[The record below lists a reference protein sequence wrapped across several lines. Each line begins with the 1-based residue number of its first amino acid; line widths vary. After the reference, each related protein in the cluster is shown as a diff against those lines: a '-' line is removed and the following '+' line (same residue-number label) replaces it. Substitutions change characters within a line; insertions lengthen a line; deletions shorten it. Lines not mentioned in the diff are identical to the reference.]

1 MEDLIFIISGARA
14 CLRNLPQIVTHILQ
28 KAFFK
33 HAPGNRKKERQHLV
47 NVFLHL
53 LDAAFLFSSVSAKL
67 NQKVYH
73 ICQIEADADNTFEF

>member
-1 MEDLIFIISGARA
+1 MFAKSSANCDAYLAESIFQTRSRK
-14 CLRNLPQIVTHILQ
+14 Q
-28 KAFFK
+28 
-33 HAPGNRKKERQHLV
+33 KKERQHLV

-73 ICQIEADADNTFEF
+73 ICQIEADADTSFEF